1 MKTLGNVM
9 VMGDSI
15 STFRGYTPEGT
26 RSYYGIPELNLD
38 VNKVEQTWWWQLIEK
53 TNSKLILNSSFS
65 GATVCTTECNN
76 WEMTGSAFVYRI
88 NTLIHEDFFKRNK
101 IDSFFIFGGTNDSWY
116 NSPVGQIKHQDI
128 SQEDLKYVLPAFSY
142 LIDRVKKESPN
153 TKIYLI
159 INTGL
164 KEEIA
169 NGIKDIAEHFDQVAI
184 ELKDIDKIAGHP
196 SRKGMTQIAEQI
208 LERL

>member
-1 MKTLGNVM
+1 MEDTWWHRFISHARFNLVRN
-9 VMGDSI
+9 DSWSG
-15 STFRGYTPEGT
+15 STIGYTGYENADCSQTSSFIYRYRKLKENGFF
-26 RSYYGIPELNLD
+26 D
-38 VNKVEQTWWWQLIEK
+38 KNKVDTI
-53 TNSKLILNSSFS
+53 I
-65 GATVCTTECNN
+65 V
-76 WEMTGSAFVYRI
+76 
-88 NTLIHEDFFKRNK
+88 
-101 IDSFFIFGGTNDSWY
+101 FGGTNDSWY